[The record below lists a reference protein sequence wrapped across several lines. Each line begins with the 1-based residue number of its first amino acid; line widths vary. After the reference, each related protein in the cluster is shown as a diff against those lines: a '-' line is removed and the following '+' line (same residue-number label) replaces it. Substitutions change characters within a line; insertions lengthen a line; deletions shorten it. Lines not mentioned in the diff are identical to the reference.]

1 MDIGESAET
10 VEDFVQEQGL
20 TFPTLLD
27 TARRVPQA
35 YRIRG
40 IPTSFFI
47 DREGVIVDQHIGPM
61 DIRLIEAF
69 LSEFG

>member
-1 MDIGESAET
+1 MDIGESPET
-10 VEDFVQEQGL
+10 VKDFVQEQGL
-20 TFPTLLD
+20 TYPILMD

-61 DIRLIEAF
+61 DIQLIEDF
-69 LSEFG
+69 LNEFG